1 MDRVAPD
8 KIQRLVSSTT
18 FLISDQIRKRG
29 IIFMQENIEIWK
41 DVVGYEGIY
50 QVSNFGNVKSLDKI
64 VFNNGSR
71 RYNNIKGRVLS
82 QNKTN
87 GNGYR
92 IVSLNNNGCSKNYY
106 IHRLVASSFLENKNN
121 FKYINHK
128 DENKLNNNI
137 DNLEWCDAKYNANYG
152 TSRERARQKLLNN
165 KSTSKQVSSH
175 DRNTMELIKTFP
187 SISEASRQLNC
198 AVQNISDALHG
209 KQPTARGYIWKYL

>member
-106 IHRLVASSFLENKNN
+106 IHRLVASSFLENKNS